1 MLEQMIIA
9 HSKSNQYRR
18 PLRVVEIMII
28 KFICGTSSNSDHGT
42 LFRELTE
49 LTAVYGRFGCGLVV
63 GSRITCR
70 HNEET
75 TVKIYSTHTHTK
87 RRSRNEN
94 RFWLWCGC
102 CISSRIRHHHS
113 LLVTQTKIQPNAYT
127 HIEYYLIYCAFLLC
141 LRALENPQPFYTLAV
156 GKLSQHSVTIVT
168 D

>member
-1 MLEQMIIA
+1 MIIA

-42 LFRELTE
+42 LFRELTDW
-49 LTAVYGRFGCGLVV
+49 LQYTAGMVLDWWLALALHVV
-63 GSRITCR
+63 ITKKR
-70 HNEET
+70 QWKYT
-75 TVKIYSTHTHTK
+75 AHTHTK
-87 RRSRNEN
+87 RISRNEN
-94 RFWLWCGC
+94 RFWLWYGC